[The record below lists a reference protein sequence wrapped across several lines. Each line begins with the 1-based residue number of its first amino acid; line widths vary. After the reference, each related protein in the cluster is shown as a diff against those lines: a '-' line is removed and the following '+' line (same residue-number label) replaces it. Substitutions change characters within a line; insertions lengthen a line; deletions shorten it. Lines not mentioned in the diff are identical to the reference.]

1 MIGIKFTEK
10 LNFNG
15 SAAASS
21 KTPAAA
27 AYTLAAAVYTAAA
40 TEYMHTARIRLT
52 QSS

>member
-1 MIGIKFTEK
+1 MIGIKFTEN

-15 SAAASS
+15 SDAAAS

-40 TEYMHTARIRLT
+40 TGYMHTAIIRLT